1 MGCSF
6 DPPRSGLRSAAVTTR
21 VRARGVRR
29 EIERQQQ
36 LDRHWQQYQG
46 TLEARI
52 EAVVGARRAFT
63 EHELSAAP
71 ALRQS
76 LVDLASVCE
85 LLAGELEPPSA
96 A

>member
-1 MGCSF
+1 M
-6 DPPRSGLRSAAVTTR
+6 
-21 VRARGVRR
+21 RR
-29 EIERQQQ
+29 DIQRQQR
-36 LDRHWQQYQG
+36 LDQCWQQHQG
-46 TLEARI
+46 TLAARL

-63 EHELSAAP
+63 EHELGAAP

-85 LLAGELEPPSA
+85 LLAGELEPPTA

>member
-1 MGCSF
+1 M
-6 DPPRSGLRSAAVTTR
+6 TTR
-21 VRARGVRR
+21 SRVRGVRE

-46 TLEARI
+46 TLEARL
-52 EAVVGARRAFT
+52 EAVVGARAAFT
-63 EHELSAAP
+63 HRELGAAP

-85 LLAGELEPPSA
+85 LLAGELEPPTA